1 MRKLVPVFDRR
12 KPERHLR
19 DMQDVRSQPQR
30 TVQPLSAAER
40 RAMTRE
46 LTRPR

>member
-19 DMQDVRSQPQR
+19 QMQDVRSTQQR
-30 TVQPLSAAER
+30 SVEPPSAVER
-40 RAMTRE
+40 RQMARDVTR
-46 LTRPR
+46 TR